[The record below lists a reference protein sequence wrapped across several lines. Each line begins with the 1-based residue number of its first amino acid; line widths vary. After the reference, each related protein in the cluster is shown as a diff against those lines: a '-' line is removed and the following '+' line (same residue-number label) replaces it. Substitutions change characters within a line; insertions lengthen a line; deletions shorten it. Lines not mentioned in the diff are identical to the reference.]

1 MGVVGAGGVAAGGT
15 FPWAAPLLTGAL
27 YSLEGRDSAPRV
39 GEELHR
45 ELGVRGVDG
54 VAAEH
59 LPGGPD
65 AICRALRG

>member
-1 MGVVGAGGVAAGGT
+1 MWSGGEVVAVET
-15 FPWAAPLLTGAL
+15 FPSAAPPLTGAL
-27 YSLEGRDSAPRV
+27 HSLEGRDSAPRV

-65 AICRALRG
+65 AVRRALRR

>member
-1 MGVVGAGGVAAGGT
+1 MGVVCASGVATGRT
-15 FPWAAPLLTGAL
+15 FPSAAPPLTGAL
-27 YSLEGRDSAPRV
+27 HSLEGRDSAPRV
-39 GEELHR
+39 SEELHR

-65 AICRALRG
+65 AICRALRS